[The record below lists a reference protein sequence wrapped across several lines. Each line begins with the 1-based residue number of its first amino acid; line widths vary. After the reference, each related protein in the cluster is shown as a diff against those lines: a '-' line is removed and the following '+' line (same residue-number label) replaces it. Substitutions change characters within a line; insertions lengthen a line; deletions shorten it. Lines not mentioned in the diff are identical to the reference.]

1 MKYEKK
7 HSRNIIYLK
16 HGILQTEKQ
25 KNKLKYKVV
34 LHKLVLNKV
43 KVIRRGDGEYIY
55 LYPFVHL
62 VQKSFHGGF
71 YMAHHLKSLLEHLTN
86 ILLTT
91 HYG

>member
-43 KVIRRGDGEYIY
+43 KVIRRGDGE
-55 LYPFVHL
+55 
-62 VQKSFHGGF
+62 
-71 YMAHHLKSLLEHLTN
+71 
-86 ILLTT
+86 
-91 HYG
+91 